1 MKKNFKWG
9 TNKFYYLSGKYGIH
23 PTYVQEMLSQKLNK
37 DKIIEVLEHLKEKNT
52 EGNKY
57 DVNLI
62 RTEFQKPIK
71 LTEGKWV
78 PKTKVKGKNILLL
91 A

>member
-1 MKKNFKWG
+1 
-9 TNKFYYLSGKYGIH
+9 
-23 PTYVQEMLSQKLNK
+23 MLSQKLNK

-71 LTEGKWV
+71 LTVGKWKK
-78 PKTKVKGKNILLL
+78 PKTK
-91 A
+91 